1 MPIRIVLAGLP
12 QPLQDE
18 LERDLARDTDLAVIC
33 IGDHLEVLL
42 AVAETRADAVILW
55 MPEDDIPGIATHL
68 TEEYPHLK
76 ILAIRIDAQGIQVYE
91 LALRLVQI
99 GKVPRDAL
107 PEVLR
112 ATIRDRD
119 WSSP

>member
-1 MPIRIVLAGLP
+1 MPIRVVLAGLP

-18 LERDLARDTDLAVIC
+18 LERDLAWDIDLAVIC
-33 IGDHLEVLL
+33 VGDHLEVLL
-42 AVAETRADAVILW
+42 AVGETRADAVILW

-68 TEEYPHLK
+68 VEEYPHLT
-76 ILAIRIDAQGIQVYE
+76 ILAIRIDAQGIRVYE
-91 LALRLVQI
+91 LARQLVQI

-107 PEVLR
+107 PEVLT

-119 WSSP
+119 

>member
-1 MPIRIVLAGLP
+1 MPIRVVLAGLP
-12 QPLQDE
+12 QSLQDE
-18 LERDLARDTDLAVIC
+18 LERGLIRDTDLAVMC
-33 IGDHLEVLL
+33 VGDHLEVLL
-42 AVAETRADAVILW
+42 AVGETHADAVILW

-68 TEEYPHLK
+68 EVEYPHLK
-76 ILAIRIDAQGIQVYE
+76 ILTIRIDAQGIRVYE

-119 WSSP
+119 

>member
-1 MPIRIVLAGLP
+1 MPIRVVLAGLP

-18 LERDLARDTDLAVIC
+18 LERDLARDADLAVTC

-42 AVAETRADAVILW
+42 VVGETRADAVILW
-55 MPEDDIPGIATHL
+55 MPEDDIPGIATHIA
-68 TEEYPHLK
+68 EEYPDVV
-76 ILAIRIDAQGIQVYE
+76 ILAIRIDAQGIRVYE
-91 LALRLVQI
+91 LALGLVQI

-107 PEVLR
+107 PGVLR

-119 WSSP
+119 